1 MENSWIIFQKL
12 LVLFGFM
19 LIGSFSYRK
28 KWITDAGAGQI
39 SGLIVNIFNPALIIS
54 GVTGAEGKGDWELV
68 LMNLLMAVILF
79 LILIVLS
86 PVFVRVLGVK
96 ENQKNIYSVMFIF
109 SNLGFMGIPLIQEL
123 YGKGAVFYVALY
135 TLVYNVLFYT
145 YGIYLFEKEK
155 ACQAGV
161 AVKISFQWRKLQN
174 PGVAA
179 CLFSLIL
186 FASGISIPAPA
197 VDFFDNL
204 GNAAVPLS
212 MIMTGVSLAQMP
224 FQTVV
229 TDWKMYR
236 FSFLKMLVI
245 PAGAALILGQMNLPP
260 VLSGIMVLMFGMPNG
275 SMPVMLAVD
284 YGLDS
289 SICSRG
295 IALTTL
301 LSLITL
307 PVVTYLI

>member
-39 SGLIVNIFNPALIIS
+39 SGLIVNILNPALIIS
-54 GVTGAEGKGDWELV
+54 GVTGAEGKGDWELI

-155 ACQAGV
+155 AYQTGA
-161 AVKISFQWRKLQN
+161 AAKISFQWGKLQN

-186 FASGISIPAPA
+186 FAFGISVPAPA
-197 VDFFDNL
+197 VNFFDSL

-229 TDWKMYR
+229 TDWKMYQ
-236 FSFLKMLVI
+236 FAFLKMLVI
-245 PAGAALILGQMNLPP
+245 PAGAALILGQLGLDP